1 LRSKFD
7 RLRQRSCAAPSYDG
21 GVQIAYLQFD
31 HAEAM
36 RRLNLKQV
44 LKLWNELLLMASG
57 DVEQAMQWMEQ
68 LWNRYKLMDGQMTFE
83 EFKELLK
90 KQGLIGEGENGGMEV
105 TRKGE
110 RSIRKDSLEHIFRSL
125 KSLGDG
131 DHRTPRAGNSNEKL
145 SETRPFNFGDLSSDI
160 DYNISIRNALK
171 RGLDE
176 FSLEEDDLE
185 VFETEQHTSCAT
197 VLMIDISHS
206 MVLYGEDRITPAK
219 KVAIALTELIQS
231 KYPKV
236 SLEVITFGN
245 EAAQVPINRLPY
257 LQVGPFHTNT
267 QAGLQLAQRMLGRK
281 KHTNK
286 QVFMITDGKPTVI
299 VENGEIYRNVSWM
312 LDPLIVNRTLQEAER
327 CRDRGIVISTFMI
340 AQDQHLVEF
349 VDKLTRVNK
358 GRAYYSALDK
368 LGGNIFVDYMKNRRR
383 RVR

>member
-1 LRSKFD
+1 M
-7 RLRQRSCAAPSYDG
+7 
-21 GVQIAYLQFD
+21 QIAYLQFD
-31 HAEAM
+31 HAEAL

-68 LWNRYKLMDGQMTFE
+68 LWERYQIMARQMTFE

-90 KQGLIGEGENGGMEV
+90 RQGLIGEGENGGLEV

-131 DHRTPRAGNSNEKL
+131 DHRTPRAGSSNEKL
-145 SETRPFNFGDLSSDI
+145 SETRPFNIGDLSSDI
-160 DYNISIRNALK
+160 DYNVSIRNALK

-176 FSLEEDDLE
+176 FSLQEDDLE

-219 KVAIALTELIQS
+219 KVAIALTELIQT
-231 KYPKV
+231 KYPKD

-245 EAAQVPINRLPY
+245 EAQQVPINRLPY

-299 VENGEIYRNVSWM
+299 IEQGQVYRNVNWT

-327 CRDRGIVISTFMI
+327 CRDRGITISTFMI
-340 AQDQHLVEF
+340 AQDTHLVEF